1 MQFLVGCAH
10 LRKQPLFQGA
20 CETAFE
26 KCQDPET
33 SEISRAQLADVLRL
47 SMLLPS
53 DDKVKSPLPLCYN
66 T

>member
-1 MQFLVGCAH
+1 
-10 LRKQPLFQGA
+10 LFQGA

-26 KCQDPET
+26 KCRDPET

-53 DDKVKSPLPLCYN
+53 GDRVKSLLPLYYSK
-66 T
+66 

>member
-26 KCQDPET
+26 KCRDPET

-53 DDKVKSPLPLCYN
+53 GDRVKSLLPLYYSK
-66 T
+66 